1 VNGIAREEIMKRAI
15 IAILAIVIVWWEFQ
29 DDLAYWPPAWGT
41 ALDSGYVWGEVVILG
56 ALARQFGSVVS
67 LSYRFLN

>member
-1 VNGIAREEIMKRAI
+1 MKRAI

-29 DDLAYWPPAWGT
+29 DDLAYWPPARGT

-56 ALARQFGSVVS
+56 ALGATVRVCRVLVLSVPQ
-67 LSYRFLN
+67 LNI